1 MTASFLE
8 GYEDVAARVLR
19 FWKTYPNGM
28 IHTQIVE
35 FSAEKGFILIQAQ
48 AFKDANDLQPSAIDY
63 AFGSVASFKPNM
75 QKWFVEDTSSS
86 AIGRV
91 LGLVLGNQ
99 NLEGEF
105 KRPTRQNMEQV
116 ESFSAAQANA
126 PHVNEDPWDN
136 HSVEVPS
143 YKTREEAEAAGVSTV
158 GMAIEEV
165 QGQLGGQ
172 IVNEPRTVCRHGQ
185 RKFVTKSDWGG
196 YFCPEPKE
204 SKEKCDVMWAIIGS
218 DGKWRPK
225 REGE

>member
-1 MTASFLE
+1 MSASFLE
-8 GYEDVAARVLR
+8 GYEDVAARIVR

-35 FSAEKGFILIQAQ
+35 FNAEKGFILIQAQ
-48 AFKDANDLQPSAIDY
+48 AFRDANDLQPAGIDY

-91 LGLVLGNQ
+91 CGLVLGNL
-99 NLEGEF
+99 NLDGDF

-116 ESFSAAQANA
+116 ETFSTSQANS
-126 PHVNEDPWDN
+126 PHLANEDPWAN
-136 HSVEVPS
+136 SVPS
-143 YKTREEAEAAGVSTV
+143 YKSREEAEAAGMATA

-165 QGQLGGQ
+165 QGQLGGEIITEQ
-172 IVNEPRTVCRHGQ
+172 RTICRHGQ
-185 RKFVTKSDWGG
+185 RKFIDKDDWAG
-196 YFCPEPKE
+196 YFCPEPKN
-204 SKEKCDVMWAIIGS
+204 SKDKCEPMWCIRSATTGQ
-218 DGKWRPK
+218 WRLK

>member
-19 FWKTYPNGM
+19 FWKTYPEGR
-28 IHTQIVE
+28 ITTEVAE
-35 FSAEKGFILIQAQ
+35 FSAEKGYVLIRAY
-48 AFKDANDLQPSAIDY
+48 AFRNAEDRNPAAIDY
-63 AFGSVASFKPNM
+63 AFGSVATFKPNM

-99 NLEGEF
+99 NLDGDF

-116 ESFSAAQANA
+116 ETFSATQANA
-126 PHVNEDPWDN
+126 PHINEDPWAT
-136 HSVEVPS
+136 HSDIPS
-143 YKTREEAEAAGVSTV
+143 YKTREEAEAAGMSTV
-158 GMAIEEV
+158 GMAVEEV

-172 IVNEPRTVCRHGQ
+172 IINEPRTVCRHGQ
-185 RKFVTKSDWGG
+185 RKFVEKADWAG
-196 YFCPEPKE
+196 YFCPQPKDSKDKCEP
-204 SKEKCDVMWAIIGS
+204 MWCIRSATTGQ
-218 DGKWRPK
+218 WRLK